1 LYSQDLGIK
10 TLLGL
15 GDCVLLKDLVEGE
28 RSKIKGSV
36 HAWGIMKRKK
46 GVLPRRVVCS
56 RKVEK
61 NKK

>member
-1 LYSQDLGIK
+1 M
-10 TLLGL
+10 
-15 GDCVLLKDLVEGE
+15 LLKDLVEGE

-36 HAWGIMKRKK
+36 HAWGILKRKK

-61 NKK
+61 NKKIKKECSFCVRARKTRGF